1 MGKQTKWLGGCC
13 GRVQQRHGL
22 ILDKQWLNELN
33 SDNVELD
40 ETVTSTHSNYV
51 NTGRMLQMVLM
62 QMEIYFCN
70 VRFITRGSL
79 TSNSYFLIMWTLFLL
94 LPAILYSLM
103 GQSSS
108 LIGGIIT
115 GSQCWS
121 HERDDQKAVQSVWG
135 KNARRGAET
144 QGWERNAS
152 GMHSQSVRAVL
163 NLEVVSQSFHTLELT
178 HVPSLLCLWL
188 VMP

>member
-1 MGKQTKWLGGCC
+1 MTKWAKFRQLDGTWWNSNFYTFKL
-13 GRVQQRHGL
+13 REYWQNAVNGL
-22 ILDKQWLNELN
+22 DANGNLLLQCQIYNKGELN
-33 SDNVELD
+33 FKLLFSD
-40 ETVTSTHSNYV
+40 HV
-51 NTGRMLQMVLM
+51 N
-62 QMEIYFCN
+62 
-70 VRFITRGSL
+70 S
-79 TSNSYFLIMWTLFLL
+79 LL

-152 GMHSQSVRAVL
+152 GMHGQSVRAVL